1 MSRVE
6 WWGGAECTVNRVGD
20 TYHDQ
25 LARTGHESRLDD
37 LDRIA
42 ALGVRKVRFPVL
54 WERLWRGAGEYDF
67 TWVDERLDRLGEL
80 GIEPIF
86 GLVHHG
92 SGPSHTNLLSDE
104 FPEGLADFAR
114 AVALRYPHVRYY
126 TPINEPLTTARFSAL
141 YGHWYPHA
149 RDARSFLA
157 ALVTQTR
164 ATQLSMAAIRGVNAD
179 AELVQTEDFGTV
191 FSTPGVAYQAA
202 FENERRWLSLDL
214 LFGRVTPHH
223 PLYRYLL
230 EVAGVSSSRL
240 LTIAAN
246 PCPPNVIGINYYVTS
261 DRFLDERLEH
271 YPHCLHGGNGKH
283 AYADVEAVRVR
294 AAGIVGH
301 AGLLESV
308 WRRYQTPM
316 ALTEVHLGCAEE
328 QQVSWLAEA
337 WRAALDARR
346 KGIDVRAVTAWTLF
360 GAFDWN
366 SLVTRDDG
374 HYEPGAFDVRSVP
387 PTPTSVADAIRQFA
401 LEGREPTAE
410 QLGRGW
416 WRQPERLIYPA
427 YGGEILSRLT
437 SDAA

>member
-1 MSRVE
+1 MSGVQ

-20 TYHDQ
+20 TYYDQ
-25 LARTGHESRLDD
+25 LARTGHANRLDD
-37 LDRIA
+37 LDLIA

-54 WERLWRGAGEYDF
+54 WERLWRGAGKYDLSR
-67 TWVDERLDRLGEL
+67 VDVAMQRLDEL

-92 SGPSHTNLLSDE
+92 SGPPHTHLLSAE
-104 FPEGLADFAR
+104 FPDGLAHFAR
-114 AVALRYPHVRYY
+114 AVARRYPRVRYY

-149 RDARSFLA
+149 RDPRSFLA
-157 ALVTQTR
+157 ALLAQTR
-164 ATQLSMAAIRGVNAD
+164 ATQLSMTAIREVNPD
-179 AELVQTEDFGTV
+179 AELIQTEDLGTV

-202 FENERRWLSLDL
+202 FENARRWLSLDL
-214 LFGRVTPHH
+214 LFGRVTPQH

-230 EVAGVSSSRL
+230 DVVGVSSAQL
-240 LTIAAN
+240 LTLAAY

-271 YPHCLHGGNGKH
+271 YPQCLHGGNGKH
-283 AYADVEAVRVR
+283 QYADVEAVRVR
-294 AAGIVGH
+294 TEGIVGH
-301 AGLLESV
+301 AALLESV
-308 WRRYQTPM
+308 WRRYRTPM
-316 ALTEVHLGCAEE
+316 AITEVHLGCAEE

-337 WRAALDARR
+337 WRAAVDAQRR
-346 KGIDVRAVTAWTLF
+346 GIDVRAVTAWTLF

-374 HYEPGAFDVRSVP
+374 HYEPGAFDVRATP
-387 PTPTSVADAIRQFA
+387 PKATSVADAIRQFA
-401 LEGREPTAE
+401 REDIEPTAE
-410 QLGRGW
+410 QLTRGW

-427 YGGEILSRLT
+427 YSGETLYKCT